1 MNATLT
7 RWTAAGAAALA
18 LAAAG
23 GGFAAAATTPTKAT
37 VFTAQL
43 KETGTHTGKASSGTF
58 VGKLGKNGMMTYTL
72 TFSGV
77 TGHLNSALI
86 QSGKTGATGALSVPL
101 TAKLSKSP
109 VTGTIKPTA
118 ALLTALRSGK
128 ATIWLEATEPP
139 PPSPARPRP
148 KAQLAGS
155 PVSGGSWPRT
165 PRCR

>member
-7 RWTAAGAAALA
+7 RWTAAGAAAFA

-23 GGFAAAATTPTKAT
+23 GGFAAAATAPAKAA

-128 ATIWLEATEPP
+128 ATIWLKATKPT
-139 PPSPARPRP
+139 SALSGQA
-148 KAQLAGS
+148 KA
-155 PVSGGSWPRT
+155 
-165 PRCR
+165 